1 MNDDSDAKEMEENY
15 AKIIQTINDC
25 HKRIVNSIDDVYP
38 VVAAMAMQVLI
49 NIIKKDFKVD
59 EEQFNGFIET
69 MEPVDSEFIG
79 QDSEAV
85 H

>member
-1 MNDDSDAKEMEENY
+1 MNDDSDSKEMEENY
-15 AKIIQTINDC
+15 ARIIRTINDC
-25 HKRIVNSIDDVYP
+25 QKRIVNSIDDVYP

-59 EEQFNGFIET
+59 EEQFSAFINS

>member
-1 MNDDSDAKEMEENY
+1 MNDVEMKEMEEDY
-15 AKIIQTINDC
+15 AKIVRTINDC
-25 HKRIVNSIDDVYP
+25 QKRIVNSIDDVYP
-38 VVAAMAMQVLI
+38 VVAAMAMQILI

-59 EEQFNGFIET
+59 EEQFSGFIET

>member
-25 HKRIVNSIDDVYP
+25 QKRIVNSIDDVYP